1 MSSMA
6 KIFVVVNL
14 VLVVVVF
21 GSGATLLGA
30 QDDYRSKLEETT
42 KQAMRVHNAEKIK
55 IDSLYGD
62 LSAQKT
68 EAVREAGRAEDAERR
83 LLLKGKILDSAQ
95 QINAQL
101 TSANERFTGELEALR
116 KQIENQQGTVTAA
129 QSEAKD
135 SNEKYQDAKKQWE
148 EEVRNRSALEGRVQE
163 LDDTVRS
170 LQADGNDKDKKI
182 RELQFFVSKAKEM
195 GFDPGTVGSVGADG
209 VVMKVQEV
217 AGGGIVVVISVGSA
231 DGVKVGDEYKLSRGN
246 QFVGFIKITRVHKDK
261 AVGEF
266 DTNNTGAGAPPEA
279 QDRAYTK

>member
-21 GSGATLLGA
+21 GSAATGLGA
-30 QDDYRSKLEETT
+30 QDDYRAQLEKTT
-42 KQAMRVHNAEKIK
+42 KQAMAMHNAQKNQIK
-55 IDSLYGD
+55 SLRVKAGT
-62 LSAQKT
+62 QKA
-68 EAVREAGRAEDAERR
+68 EASLQSGRADDAELR
-83 LLLKGKILDSAQ
+83 LLQANKNLEGATQ
-95 QINAQL
+95 VNAQL
-101 TSANERFTGELEALR
+101 TSANERFTGELAALR
-116 KQIENQQGTVTAA
+116 TEIEKQQSTVAA
-129 QSEAKD
+129 AASESKD
-135 SNEKYQDAKKQWE
+135 SNQKYQDAKKQWE

-170 LQADGNDKDKKI
+170 LQADSNGKDKKI

-195 GFDPGTVGSVGADG
+195 GFDPGTVGSNGADG
-209 VVMKVQEV
+209 VVMTVQEV

-231 DGVKVGDEYKLSRGN
+231 DGVKSGDEYKLSRGK
-246 QFVGFIKITRVHKDK
+246 QFVGFIKITKVYKDK

-266 DTNNTGAGAPPEA
+266 DTNNKGDGAPPVA